1 MEDTSTPGGDLAKAL
16 EAGDATAVSTP
27 SNTQT
32 ASNESRS
39 SHKRK
44 KRLSALTDELGQQ
57 LRSMQAPKVPSSDDA
72 AARQPGSSKD
82 RSQAAR
88 AGKVSRD
95 RVATP
100 GSGGA
105 RRPGSGARG
114 GPYSAFGFNKK
125 PSPRVAKTRT
135 SGGSAP
141 AASPEGEDSADPPNA
156 PKRRRLATAQ
166 AEVTGESKANIIY
179 ILILVI
185 TGMSVLQAT
194 RVCLFSAPSLGS
206 CTSPISSLPHSSMAS
221 LSVPESDVALSG
233 FPFLLG
239 VFSARHSALH
249 RSVRS
254 SSQLPSFSPAT
265 SHVLVYYPHPSP
277 TDVIETLV
285 SL

>member
-1 MEDTSTPGGDLAKAL
+1 MEDTSSPGGDLANAL
-16 EAGDATAVSTP
+16 VAGDTTAVSTP

-44 KRLSALTDELGQQ
+44 KHSSALTDELGQQ

-88 AGKVSRD
+88 AGKVSRN
-95 RVATP
+95 RVATS

-135 SGGSAP
+135 SRESAP
-141 AASPEGEDSADPPNA
+141 AASPEGEDSADPPKA

-179 ILILVI
+179 ILILII
-185 TGMSVLQAT
+185 TGTSVLQAT

-206 CTSPISSLPHSSMAS
+206 CTSPISPFIHSSMAS
-221 LSVPESDVALSG
+221 LPVPESDVALSG
-233 FPFLLG
+233 CSP
-239 VFSARHSALH
+239 FSARHSALH

-254 SSQLPSFSPAT
+254 SSQLPSCSPAT
-265 SHVLVYYPHPSP
+265 SHILVHYPHPSP